1 MAADVG
7 EAVFSRVVTTRA
19 ARDPDGLVF
28 LFENG
33 RLPAERVTAAD
44 LAVRGNQLAWALRRV
59 GLRAGDRVA
68 IVTHNHPEVVYG
80 LVAGAK
86 LGVPVVLL
94 DPRWGSERLD
104 PLLRR
109 ADCSAVL
116 TADYL
121 LADPAFAEVVR
132 RSGAAAFALSTP
144 EGRAGGLDPSPE
156 WPVLNEVL
164 DGPERGDAGEYVTD
178 PAAPWLVAFAGGKAV
193 ELAHDRLPFFRL
205 VPGLFGYRADD
216 VPYTGLSLSGGNALA
231 VTMLPAVLGAVRHSV
246 FSRTLSVARL
256 WDVCIDYGCTT
267 WSNVGGM
274 AAAVYR
280 EPSNGRDRAHPVRLV
295 VSAGMHRE
303 MWRPFE
309 ERFGVRVLE
318 WHSTPLGIPDRVRYF
333 EDRDEGGWLSFAF
346 RPDHDGELVLK
357 EAVEAPLR

>member
-1 MAADVG
+1 MAANRD
-7 EAVFSRVVTTRA
+7 EAVFSRVVTAQA
-19 ARDPDGLVF
+19 AGDPDRLVL
-28 LFENG
+28 LFEND
-33 RLPAERVTAAD
+33 RLPAEPVTAAD
-44 LAVRGNQLAWALRRV
+44 LAVRGNQLAWALRRA

-86 LGVPVVLL
+86 LGSPAVLL

-104 PLLRR
+104 LLLRV
-109 ADCSAVL
+109 ADCSAIL

-121 LADPAFAEVVR
+121 LADPAFAEIVR
-132 RSGAAAFALSTP
+132 RSGASVFALSTP

-164 DGPERGDAGEYVTD
+164 DGTERGDVGEHVTD
-178 PAAPWLVAFAGGKAV
+178 TAAPWLVAVAGGQTV
-193 ELAHDRLPFFRL
+193 EVAHDRLASSRL
-205 VPGLFGYRADD
+205 VPDLVGYRADD

-231 VTMLPAVLGAVRHSV
+231 VTMLPSVWGAVRHSV
-246 FSRTLSVARL
+246 FSRTFSVSRV

-267 WSNVGGM
+267 WSNVGRV
-274 AAAVYR
+274 ASDVYQ

-295 VSAGMHRE
+295 VSAGMPRH

-309 ERFGVRVLE
+309 ERFGVRVIE
-318 WHSTPLGIPDRVRYF
+318 WYGAAEGLPDRVRHF
-333 EDRDEGGWLSFAF
+333 EDGDEAGWLSFAF
-346 RPDHDGELVLK
+346 RP
-357 EAVEAPLR
+357 EADEVVVEEPADASLR